1 MDRANIPSRRD
12 LWLPI
17 LRAVVALGG
26 SGIPREIADTIIEGE
41 GFSEEMATIT
51 YGEHNPV
58 SILHD
63 RLGFARIDCRLM
75 GVLESPRRGLWL
87 ITELGRGVMGLP
99 ELDAQECLNQLDRTA
114 KKAQREKSH
123 REKSK
128 GDVLTEEV
136 TALDDSDQESW
147 REDLLKCLHGLT
159 PDGFERFV
167 RHLLRSLNM
176 ELKRTGGVGDQGI
189 DLIGT
194 APISPVLTVTVA
206 VQAKRYAPSV
216 SVGRAEVALFQADA
230 SARGAEYGI
239 LVTTSRFTR
248 SARETAQDRRPTITL
263 IDGERLADLCLDE
276 EVGIVIRPVVDPDFF
291 GRFE

>member
-1 MDRANIPSRRD
+1 MDRDSIPSRRD

-26 SGIPREIADTIIEGE
+26 SGIPREIADTIIDGE
-41 GFSEEMATIT
+41 GFPDEMAAIT

-58 SILHD
+58 SILQD

-75 GVLESPRRGLWL
+75 GVLESPRWGLWL
-87 ITELGRGVMGLP
+87 ITDLGRNVASLP
-99 ELDAQECLNQLDRTA
+99 EPEAQESLNQLNKAAT
-114 KKAQREKSH
+114 KAQREKA
-123 REKSK
+123 K
-128 GDVLTEEV
+128 GDVLLNKTPAVEDNE
-136 TALDDSDQESW
+136 DESW
-147 REDLLKCLHGLT
+147 REDLLKCLHNLT
-159 PDGFERFV
+159 PEGFERFV
-167 RHLLRSLNM
+167 RHLLRTLGM
-176 ELKRTGGVGDQGI
+176 ELKRTGGVGDKGI

-206 VQAKRYAPSV
+206 VQAKRYAPSA

-263 IDGERLADLCLDE
+263 IDGERLAALCSE
-276 EVGIVIRPVVDPDFF
+276 ERVGVVTRTVMDPGFF
-291 GRFE
+291 DRFG

>member
-1 MDRANIPSRRD
+1 MDRASIPSRRD

-41 GFSEEMATIT
+41 GFPEELATIT

-75 GVLESPRRGLWL
+75 GVLESPRRALWL
-87 ITELGRGVMGLP
+87 ITDLGRDVVGLP
-99 ELDAQECLNQLDRTA
+99 ESEARERLNQLN
-114 KKAQREKSH
+114 KAATKAW

-128 GDVLTEEV
+128 GDVLPDEGPTVVDTEDE
-136 TALDDSDQESW
+136 TW
-147 REDLLKCLHGLT
+147 REHLLKCLHGLT

-176 ELKRTGGVGDQGI
+176 ELKRTGGVGDKGI

-263 IDGERLADLCLDE
+263 IDGERLADLCLEE

-291 GRFE
+291 DRFE

>member
-1 MDRANIPSRRD
+1 MDRASIPSRRD

-26 SGIPREIADTIIEGE
+26 SGIPREIADTIIDGE
-41 GFSEEMATIT
+41 GFPEELATIT
-51 YGEHNPV
+51 YGEHNPISV
-58 SILHD
+58 LRD
-63 RLGFARIDCRLM
+63 RLGFARLDCRLM

-87 ITELGRGVMGLP
+87 ITDLGREVVGVSEP
-99 ELDAQECLNQLDRTA
+99 EAQDSLNQLNKA
-114 KKAQREKSH
+114 ASKAQ

-128 GDVLTEEV
+128 GDVLPE
-136 TALDDSDQESW
+136 TAPAVEHDEDESW
-147 REDLLKCLHGLT
+147 REDLLERLHRLT

-167 RHLLRSLNM
+167 RHLLRSVNM
-176 ELKRTGGVGDQGI
+176 ELKRTGGVGDKGI

-216 SVGRAEVALFQADA
+216 AVGRAEVALFQADA
-230 SARGAEYGI
+230 RDRGAEYGI

-248 SARETAQDRRPTITL
+248 SARETAQNRRPTITL
-263 IDGERLADLCLDE
+263 IDGDRLADLCLDQ
-276 EVGIVIRPVVDPDFF
+276 EVGVVIRPVANPGFF
-291 GRFE
+291 DRFE

>member
-1 MDRANIPSRRD
+1 MDRDSLPGRRE

-26 SGIPREIADTIIEGE
+26 SGTVREIADTIIDGE
-41 GFSEEMATIT
+41 GFPEEQVAVI
-51 YGEHNPV
+51 YGDHNPV

-75 GVLESPRRGLWL
+75 GVMESPRRGMWL
-87 ITELGRGVMGLP
+87 ITDLGSQVVGMP
-99 ELDAQECLNQLDRTA
+99 EPEAQERLNYLDKAAR
-114 KKAQREKSH
+114 KAQREKS
-123 REKSK
+123 E
-128 GDVLTEEV
+128 GDATTEAASSVVDEE
-136 TALDDSDQESW
+136 DESW
-147 REDLLKCLHGLT
+147 RADLLSRLHRLT

-176 ELKRTGGVGDQGI
+176 ELKRTGGVGDKGV

-206 VQAKRYAPSV
+206 VQAKRYAPSAP
-216 SVGRAEVALFQADA
+216 VGRAEVALFQADA
-230 SARGAEYGI
+230 TARGAEYGI

-248 SARETAQDRRPTITL
+248 SARETALDRRPTLTL
-263 IDGERLADLCLDE
+263 IDGDRLADLCLDE
-276 EVGIVIRPVVDPDFF
+276 KVGVITRPVVDPGFF
-291 GRFE
+291 DRFG

>member
-1 MDRANIPSRRD
+1 M
-12 LWLPI
+12 PI

-26 SGIPREIADTIIEGE
+26 SGIPREIADTIIDGE
-41 GFSEEMATIT
+41 GFPEELATIT

-58 SILHD
+58 SVLHD
-63 RLGFARIDCRLM
+63 RLGFARTDCRLM

-87 ITELGRGVMGLP
+87 ITDLGRELVGLSEP
-99 ELDAQECLNQLDRTA
+99 EAQESLNQLNKA
-114 KKAQREKSH
+114 ASKAQRA
-123 REKSK
+123 KSK
-128 GDVLTEEV
+128 GDVLPE
-136 TALDDSDQESW
+136 TAPVAEADDDESW
-147 REDLLKCLHGLT
+147 REDLLKRLHRLT

-176 ELKRTGGVGDQGI
+176 ELKRTGAVGDKGI

-206 VQAKRYAPSV
+206 VQAKRYAPSS
-216 SVGRAEVALFQADA
+216 SVGRADVALFQADA
-230 SARGAEYGI
+230 TARGAEYGI

-263 IDGERLADLCLDE
+263 IDGERLADLCLDQ
-276 EVGIVIRPVVDPDFF
+276 EVGVVIRPVANPGFF
-291 GRFE
+291 DRFE